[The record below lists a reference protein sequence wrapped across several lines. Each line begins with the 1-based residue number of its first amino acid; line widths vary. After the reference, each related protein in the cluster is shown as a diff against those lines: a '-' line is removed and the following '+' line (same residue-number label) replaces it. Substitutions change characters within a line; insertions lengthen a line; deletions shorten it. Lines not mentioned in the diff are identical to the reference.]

1 MRRRAEQEHEHQ
13 AAQLRKGVVSL
24 IHRGHVSKAVNRINS
39 NGIANHS
46 DRTVLAQLQLKF
58 PPKKRNLPR
67 SVSRVSP
74 VYKFKD
80 LRGSLLALPSAVAPG
95 CGGLRNEFL
104 VALGERMS
112 DEEIRLLERFGLA
125 YVKTELLPRL
135 YKVWLSLQTVALY
148 KSAEKSDVRPLGL
161 RNSLVK
167 LFHRE
172 VMLQCKVEVREFLE
186 PVQLGQSVAGAAK
199 LVHAI
204 GGALRADQELI
215 CCRIDLKN
223 AFNECSKTAILEAL
237 QAEESLSHLTTFAAT
252 ILSPDVAL
260 ESGGERWGMAEDG
273 VAQGDVPSG
282 AFFCVAQQASLVK
295 LNQDCQQGDG
305 LARAGYDDVYAVG
318 KPEVVLPAVIRF
330 QQDLSNRCGLTMQWG
345 KTEWFS
351 WDEVLPPHTPPEL
364 KFAGMFSE
372 ENNGEFMRGF
382 MCYGIPLGTERYI
395 SHMLQQKAEE
405 IAEDAIKTVQVLS
418 GDRQALWSVLRL
430 STLTRFEYFCQ
441 LAPPSLC
448 EPIACWLDGKLW
460 SMLQAAVGFEVP
472 RGEAGDKVACP
483 VGELDRRSYQEWVV
497 RLPIRLHGWGLR
509 SLKETC
515 GPAYFGALETAIP
528 FMAARDKLCTQMET
542 DWGGEE
548 CWGEAAEPSNRW
560 RVVLESGCLEG
571 RELQRW
577 FQMLQSEATEAG
589 PYLGEPPDPLLNSDL
604 QGLGGSSV
612 SGATRGLVVEARDM
626 LRSRLL
632 TKALQLHRPKKDRHA
647 WAWKQRDKLSSAWLL
662 SLPGGGETLTN
673 EEFTTTAAVNLPAL
687 HGWT

>member
-1 MRRRAEQEHEHQ
+1 M
-13 AAQLRKGVVSL
+13 
-24 IHRGHVSKAVNRINS
+24 
-39 NGIANHS
+39 
-46 DRTVLAQLQLKF
+46 
-58 PPKKRNLPR
+58 
-67 SVSRVSP
+67 
-74 VYKFKD
+74 
-80 LRGSLLALPSAVAPG
+80 
-95 CGGLRNEFL
+95 
-104 VALGERMS
+104 
-112 DEEIRLLERFGLA
+112 
-125 YVKTELLPRL
+125 
-135 YKVWLSLQTVALY
+135 
-148 KSAEKSDVRPLGL
+148 RPLGL

-215 CCRIDLKN
+215 CCRIDLKK

-237 QAEESLSHLTTFAAT
+237 QVEESLSHLTTFAAT

-295 LNQDCQQGDG
+295 LDQDCQQGDG

-351 WDEVLPPHTPPEL
+351 WDKVLPPHSPPEL
-364 KFAGMFSE
+364 KFFGMFSE

-382 MCYGIPLGTERYI
+382 MCYGIPLGTERYV

-460 SMLQAAVGFEVP
+460 SMLQAAVGFEIP

-483 VGELDRRSYQEWVV
+483 VGELDGRSYQEWVV

-673 EEFTTTAAVNLPAL
+673 EEFTTTAAVNLCLPPPCVAGREGEL
-687 HGWT
+687 IRGQGLRQITIDKHGDTVQATNIPGDHFRQRHDLLKITMFNMCKWAGLKAKVEAYNVFSRLIPQRELARYEKNRQRQAIIPDLRIVFNVGGQSVAGLNECKVISISSSRYSPSWEERGVDRRASLVHGEYLTEARTVDRLYVGTLEG